1 MVMERLPKVL
11 VFDWDNTLVDSWVT
25 IHRALERTFLAMGR
39 RPWTL
44 EEAKRRVRASARDA
58 FPKLFG
64 ERAEEATRIFYQSY
78 EEDHLEVL
86 RPLPDAEKLISA
98 ITANGGIFLS
108 VLSNK
113 QGHLL
118 RQEVTHLGWQDHF
131 GAVVGAQDAERD
143 KPASEALLASLAG
156 SDARPGSGVWVVG
169 DTDIDMACAAANG
182 CEAVLLRPHE
192 AEEGEFGAFNPGL
205 WMPDCG
211 AFLAHLRALG
221 LAEKSHA
228 GGV

>member
-1 MVMERLPKVL
+1 MERLPKAL

-25 IHRALERTFLAMGR
+25 IHRALERTFVAMGR

-64 ERAEEATRIFYQSY
+64 ERAEEAKRIFYQSY

-86 RPLPDAEKLISA
+86 QPLPDAEKLLSA
-98 ITANGGIFLS
+98 IAASGDIFLS

-113 QGHLL
+113 QGYLL
-118 RQEVTHLGWQDHF
+118 RREVAHLGWLAHF

-143 KPASEALLASLAG
+143 KPAAEALLASLAG
-156 SDARPGSGVWVVG
+156 SDARPGSDVWIVG
-169 DTDIDMACAAANG
+169 DTDIDMACAAATG
-182 CEAVLLRPHE
+182 CQAVLLRPEE
-192 AEEGEFGAFNPGL
+192 AAEDEFGAFKPGL
-205 WMPDCG
+205 WAPDCG
-211 AFLAHLRALG
+211 TFLVHLRALG
-221 LAEKSHA
+221 LAETSCA
-228 GGV
+228 EQP